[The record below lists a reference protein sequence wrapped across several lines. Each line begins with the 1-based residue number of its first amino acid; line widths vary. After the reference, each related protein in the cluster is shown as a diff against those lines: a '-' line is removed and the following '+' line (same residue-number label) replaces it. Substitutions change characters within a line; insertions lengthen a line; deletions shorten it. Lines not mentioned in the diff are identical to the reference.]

1 MLKHIRKTEEWQD
14 KNIAQK
20 GFTLVELLVVISI
33 LGILAAVVVFAV
45 SGINDRGQSSACK
58 EDARSLRTAVEVYRA
73 QNPGSGSVPAQ
84 PTQAQL
90 VTAGSLQNQSSLW
103 TLTYGTTAPYSPVLT
118 ATAGSGGAAAPC
130 AGVTG

>member
-1 MLKHIRKTEEWQD
+1 MLKNIRNSQGWQD

-58 EDARSLRTAVEVYRA
+58 EDARSLRTAIEVYRA
-73 QNPGSGSVPAQ
+73 QNPGAGAVPAQ

-90 VTAGSLQNQSSLW
+90 VTAGSLQNQSTLW
-103 TLTYGTTAPYSPVLT
+103 TLTYGAAAPYGPVLT
-118 ATAGSGGAAAPC
+118 ATAGSGGAAATC
-130 AGVTG
+130 TGVTG